1 MDYIKNLEKSIETD
15 ADGIIKSIEKSAK
28 QKNTL
33 NKPTITLIGIVAVL
47 LILNQFLIS
56 GIGISGGSGKVVS
69 VSELSQVKTTAQAV
83 ALLFPVE
90 EIQSDEDAIA
100 MMISQGTPDYGE
112 AMGITFDD
120 PVGSMNLLANNYKN
134 VKADIQQNYPEV
146 WDRYLNLAT
155 KPVGISCEFCCGVGP
170 VGINKK
176 GDITCGCAHN
186 PAIQSLTMLLMKDT
200 NMDDAEVLR
209 EAMRWKSVWFPK
221 DMVGLALKA
230 AGGEIETDLPGM
242 VGGC

>member
-1 MDYIKNLEKSIETD
+1 MDLIKNLKENIETS
-15 ADGIIKSIEKSAK
+15 ADEIIKSTEKPMK
-28 QKNTL
+28 EGDIF
-33 NKPTITLIGIVAVL
+33 NKPVIILIGIVAVL

-56 GIGISGGSGKVVS
+56 GIGLGTTGKVVS
-69 VSELSQVKTTAQAV
+69 VSELSQVKTTSQAV

-120 PVGSMNLLANNYKN
+120 PVGSMNLLASNYKT
-134 VKADIQQNYPEV
+134 VKVDIQKNYPEV

-170 VGINKK
+170 IGITNS
-176 GDITCGCAHN
+176 GELRCGCAHN

-209 EAMRWKSVWFPK
+209 EAMRWKSVWFPR

-230 AGGEIETDLPGM
+230 SGGEIETQLPGM